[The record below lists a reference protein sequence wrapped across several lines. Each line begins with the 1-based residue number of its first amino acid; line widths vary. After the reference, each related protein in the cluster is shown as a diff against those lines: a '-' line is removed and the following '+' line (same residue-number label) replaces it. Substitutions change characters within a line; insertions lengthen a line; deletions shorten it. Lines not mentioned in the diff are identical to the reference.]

1 MKNIILIATFLISFS
16 NYAQLKLQFNE
27 ESELKLNELV
37 LNNKTTFESII
48 TQLGEPVL
56 KKESKSGVKLYIYKD
71 LGIALK
77 TYNDKLTMIGANF
90 NWDGDKNFPEK
101 SFSGDF
107 YIGSTKITK
116 ESTKAFFDT
125 VSFLTFDKL
134 MMEMYAAKTD
144 ENVIM
149 LAFNSD
155 GFVTQIGFEF
165 KPE

>member
-1 MKNIILIATFLISFS
+1 MKKITLIAVFLISFT
-16 NYAQLKLQFNE
+16 NYGQPKLQFNE
-27 ESELKLNELV
+27 KSELTLNELT
-37 LNNKTTFESII
+37 LNNATTFENIVA
-48 TQLGEPVL
+48 QLGEPVL
-56 KKESKSGVKLYIYKD
+56 KKEHKSGVKLYIYTD

-77 TYNDKLTMIGANF
+77 TYNDKLTMIGVNF

-107 YIGSTKITK
+107 YIGSTQITK

-144 ENVIM
+144 ESVIM

-155 GFVTQIGFEF
+155 GFVTQVGFEF
-165 KPE
+165 KSE